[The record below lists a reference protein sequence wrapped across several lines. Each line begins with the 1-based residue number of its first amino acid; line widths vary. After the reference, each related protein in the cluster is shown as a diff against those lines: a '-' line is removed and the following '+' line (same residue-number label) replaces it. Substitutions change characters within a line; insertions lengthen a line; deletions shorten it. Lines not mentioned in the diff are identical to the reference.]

1 MSAAGSTPVRLAII
15 SEGVNAWPLYVAQG
29 RKLFEREGVAVAV
42 TLGPVRAPAKLQL
55 PDPSAVAVPSY
66 SAPSSAASE

>member
-29 RKLFEREGVAVAV
+29 RKLFEREGVTVAV
-42 TLGPVRAPAKLQL
+42 TLTGSSTHQL
-55 PDPSAVAVPSY
+55 
-66 SAPSSAASE
+66 E